1 MSPGL
6 VPRLLDI
13 QRRAQQSWDHIPPTV
28 HHSSSTKRFFW
39 SEILCRLQSCTT
51 KTSFAS
57 HCKSLEIRLLDSQLK
72 GRKWGNVCSTEIFS
86 NTPTI
91 KEVSFTEIDSFSWL
105 NVHAGLELPYGE
117 HWSVFSQ
124 MVCLQHRCGNHSW
137 TVSERISV
145 KPNEKKCWI
154 GSSHIGSNLI
164 SFPDLLWTKPKARS
178 VKVRKFVFLDW
189 LLHLTPAQ
197 SPLWKLTRQTF
208 FKLKF

>member
-1 MSPGL
+1 MRPHTSHSSPL
-6 VPRLLDI
+6 TRLLQTSKLYYQNKFCQSLQI
-13 QRRAQQSWDHIPPTV
+13 TWNQAFRQSIERQKVRNCVFHRNFLKYTHYQRSKLYWN
-28 HHSSSTKRFFW
+28 W
-39 SEILCRLQSCTT
+39 L
-51 KTSFAS
+51 
-57 HCKSLEIRLLDSQLK
+57 
-72 GRKWGNVCSTEIFS
+72 IFMAER
-86 NTPTI
+86 P
-91 KEVSFTEIDSFSWL
+91 
-105 NVHAGLELPYGE
+105 GLELPYGE
-117 HWSVFSQ
+117 HWSVFSR
-124 MVCLQHRCGNHSW
+124 MVCLQHCCGNHLW